1 MIDILF
7 GTYGGSNTWYGLC
20 NTLDFW
26 EEELDRKNLFIT
38 MDEDDSAYLLE
49 WVFEKYYDKT
59 INEANMFEH
68 FEHWGENY
76 FEVSMLGQVLKD
88 IDGFCEQVKLH
99 NQGMTIEVSGCRF
112 LRDEVIS
119 FYERFVSI
127 VNFLLESYPEYK
139 YLVIS
144 GP

>member
-7 GTYGGSNTWYGLC
+7 GTYCGSNTWYGLC

-49 WVFEKYYDKT
+49 WIFDKYYDKT
-59 INEANMFEH
+59 NNEYDR

-76 FEVSMLGQVLKD
+76 FEVSILGQVLEY
-88 IDGFCEQVKLH
+88 IEEFCQQVKLKC
-99 NQGMTIEVSGCRF
+99 QSMTIEVSGCRF

-127 VNFLLESYPEYK
+127 INFWLESYPEYK
-139 YLVIS
+139 YLVIC